1 MFMGFSFWY
10 LGNAYD
16 NLFIP
21 SALSFYHREYFLGL
35 RQEEAVF
42 SFSRFLLNLKGAYVN
57 GVELVDEKG
66 NVIGQYSPFFI
77 GLSSTFFNGR
87 LGREGWVFGIG
98 PGVIMGRIY
107 DWSSYAITIN
117 GMARGFSE
125 DWDVLIAVQ
134 NLGLGYSSESGF
146 GKVFTLP
153 ELLALGKKYFGIFG
167 LGAFVRLYGD
177 IDKDFGGFIS
187 LKLPIVE
194 IYASP
199 SYKNIAAGMGIQAGF
214 FVFYYSYQYINLLGY
229 GTHRIGISY
238 LFERQRVFE
247 RKFEEYGK
255 MLAKHERKISEFEE
269 RIKELEKG
277 SQAYADELVKQ
288 ALQTPNPEEALIKLE
303 IARAFSSDTSIDIK
317 IDSLRKVI
325 ENNKKEKY
333 LNRINTLLKNKLY
346 SDALAEAYLMKEE
359 FPEDTSVD
367 RIIKGIRRKLKP
379 RERKSIE
386 QKANEG
392 VIQKKKKR
400 VENLLNKGMVLEAV
414 KIIKTLPPSDRKIY
428 QGKIKIAVD
437 EWMAKA
443 KKAIAEE
450 RYIDAKYYLEKVLSV
465 EPNNE
470 ASSLLS
476 WVIQQIKE
484 DAATLYIKS
493 LEAYQKGDIIKAYAY
508 IKQAYELQP
517 DNEKYRNV
525 YFRLKNAVE
534 GRR

>member
-21 SALSFYHREYFLGL
+21 SAISFYHREYFLGL

-42 SFSRFLLNLKGAYVN
+42 SFGRYLLNLKGAYVN
-57 GVELVDEKG
+57 GIELVDENG

-77 GLSSTFFNGR
+77 GLNSLFFNGK
-87 LGREGWVFGIG
+87 LGKKGWVFGVG
-98 PGVIMGRIY
+98 PGIITGRIHN
-107 DWSSYAITIN
+107 WSSYAITIN
-117 GMARGFSE
+117 GMARGLSE
-125 DWDVLIAVQ
+125 DLDVLISVQ

-153 ELLALGKKYFGIFG
+153 EVLALGKKYFGIFG

-177 IDKDFGGFIS
+177 IDKDFGGFVS

-199 SYKNIAAGMGIQAGF
+199 SYKNLTAGMGIHAGL
-214 FVFYYSYQYINLLGY
+214 FVFYYSYQHINLLGY

-238 LFERQRVFE
+238 LFEKQRVFE
-247 RKFEEYGK
+247 RKFEEYGE
-255 MLAKHERKISEFEE
+255 MLAKHERKIIELEKK
-269 RIKELEKG
+269 IQELEKG

-288 ALQTPNPEEALIKLE
+288 ALQTPNPEEALMKLE
-303 IARAFSSDTSIDIK
+303 IARVFSSDTGIDFK
-317 IDSLRKVI
+317 IDSLRRVI
-325 ENNKKEKY
+325 EKNKKEKY

-367 RIIKGIRRKLKP
+367 RIIKDIQRKLKP
-379 RERKSIE
+379 RERTFVE
-386 QKANEG
+386 EKANEE
-392 VIQKKKKR
+392 VVQKKKNR
-400 VENLLNKGMVLEAV
+400 IENFLNKGMVSEALN
-414 KIIKTLPPSDRKIY
+414 IIKTLPPSERGVYNDR
-428 QGKIKIAVD
+428 IKMYFD

-443 KKAIAEE
+443 KKAIAEK
-450 RYIDAKYYLEKVLSV
+450 RYVEAKYYLEKVLSA
-465 EPNNE
+465 E
-470 ASSLLS
+470 ANSEADSLLS

-484 DAATLYIKS
+484 DAASLYIKS

-534 GRR
+534 R